1 MILENLY
8 FLNFLD
14 DFWVL
19 STNSWQIIA
28 LIAFSERLGD
38 YTISSLWRNYLI
50 WYFKLNANLFT
61 KIYFFSHFF
70 IHLNSMIFTSIFC
83 MRWRVA
89 LNVHLS
95 VMINQ
100 YMKLYLRENMLWNT
114 GNKLFV
120 DIILTISY

>member
-19 STNSWQIIA
+19 GTNSWQIIA

-38 YTISSLWRNYLI
+38 YTTSSLWRNYLI

-61 KIYFFSHFF
+61 KIYFSHIFYILELYDF
-70 IHLNSMIFTSIFC
+70 YLNILHEMKGCIKCVPFC
-83 MRWRVA
+83 
-89 LNVHLS
+89 
-95 VMINQ
+95 
-100 YMKLYLRENMLWNT
+100 
-114 GNKLFV
+114 
-120 DIILTISY
+120 DD